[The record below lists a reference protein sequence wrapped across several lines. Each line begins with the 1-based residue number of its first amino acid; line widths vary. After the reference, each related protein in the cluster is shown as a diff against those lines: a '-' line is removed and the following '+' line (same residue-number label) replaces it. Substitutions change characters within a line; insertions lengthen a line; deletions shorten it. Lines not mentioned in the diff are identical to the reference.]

1 MMHEAT
7 RDDMQSVA
15 HLLRSTVLVA
25 ASNTR
30 WVCETAVPGFKL
42 TPTSLQ
48 LDTQVALEVVRTA
61 SWVLRACCMMVMFAG
76 GVVLLCAGPTML
88 RGSALMHRMW
98 RPAEDVVSM
107 YEMFSDH
114 LKLSG
119 TYIYHLWKS

>member
-1 MMHEAT
+1 MLQLGDYQGHPI
-7 RDDMQSVA
+7 A
-15 HLLRSTVLVA
+15 HLLR
-25 ASNTR
+25 SNTR

-61 SWVLRACCMMVMFAG
+61 SWVLRACLLGLMFVG

-98 RPAEDVVSM
+98 RPAEDVFSM
-107 YEMFSDH
+107 YEMFSDQ
-114 LKLSG
+114 LKMSG
-119 TYIYHLWKS
+119 TYVYHLWKSE